1 MRIKSEL
8 YAKEQNDIINQIIS
22 ILDLENTNTFTL
34 FELDNN
40 TILQQQIMELI
51 PLIRKWFSF
60 NNLKSVGEPERIKRP
75 WLSIIKQL
83 IKSKYKIESKGFH
96 FKKDNQWLM
105 TQQYIFTKI

>member
-1 MRIKSEL
+1 MRLKSEL
-8 YAKEQNDIINQIIS
+8 YAKEQNDIINRIIS
-22 ILDLENTNTFTL
+22 ILDLEHTNTFTL

-40 TILQQQIMELI
+40 TILQRQIMELI

-83 IKSKYKIESKGFH
+83 IKSKYKIESKGYH